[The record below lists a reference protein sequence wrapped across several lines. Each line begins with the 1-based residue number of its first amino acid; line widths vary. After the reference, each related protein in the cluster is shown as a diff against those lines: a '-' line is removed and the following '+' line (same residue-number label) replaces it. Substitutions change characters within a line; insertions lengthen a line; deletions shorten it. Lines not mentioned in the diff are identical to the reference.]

1 MTFSDVS
8 ESADRLYPGLEYVP
22 VNTGT
27 TYSRVICI

>member
-8 ESADRLYPGLEYVP
+8 ESTDRLYPGLVYVS

-27 TYSRVICI
+27 TYSSI